1 MSSSSVGEIILILSL
16 LHTECI
22 CFVKISRSS
31 YKLQRKNCVLHI
43 AHKDFTSSTFKEF
56 WHRPHSHLQEQC
68 FQSNFYYFFLLI
80 HYELFIHYVRQFLGL
95 HIALPPPCNISIYWE
110 PPFPFWYYILLL
122 SECRTSGHPIHAK
135 GKDVNKKSRLESFFL
150 DTQFIFSER
159 ISWKWITQAWA

>member
-1 MSSSSVGEIILILSL
+1 MNSSSVGEIILILSL

-56 WHRPHSHLQEQC
+56 YTDLILIC
-68 FQSNFYYFFLLI
+68 KNNVFKAIFTIFFLLI

-110 PPFPFWYYILLL
+110 PPFPFWYYIL
-122 SECRTSGHPIHAK
+122 SGCRTSGHAK
-135 GKDVNKKSRLESFFL
+135 GKDVNKKIQIGIFFL
-150 DTQFIFSER
+150 GYPIYFFQKEFHENGLP
-159 ISWKWITQAWA
+159 KPEPKC